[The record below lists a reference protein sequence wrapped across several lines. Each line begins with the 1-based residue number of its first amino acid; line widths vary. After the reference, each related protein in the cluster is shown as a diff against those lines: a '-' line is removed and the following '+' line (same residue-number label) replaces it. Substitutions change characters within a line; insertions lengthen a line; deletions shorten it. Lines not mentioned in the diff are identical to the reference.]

1 MITLNAVYPVEG
13 SLNRSYIYKANST
26 NDLACQVRYNFN
38 LNQMEIFDG
47 NAWQVFKFDINVG
60 FDTESTEV
68 LNWAREH
75 RAEQKRLQELC
86 KEYPSIADIKEKLDL
101 MVALVKEKEDA

>member
-26 NDLACQVRYNFN
+26 NDLAGQVRYNFN

-47 NAWQVFKFDINVG
+47 NAWQAFKFDIHVG
-60 FDTESTEV
+60 FNTESMEV
-68 LNWAREH
+68 LNWVREQ

-86 KEYPSIADIKEKLDL
+86 KKYPSVADLKEKLDV
-101 MVALVKEKEDA
+101 MIALVKEKEDA